1 MISAP
6 EAPSTVRPAHIWLDG
21 AHALV
26 ARPHDGGTIVT
37 SIHRTPEP
45 EVSYLLRVVHEAV
58 GCDRVFVSGPD
69 ASRLAFEREYVA
81 IYQRPDQLIDCGA
94 EAKPGPRQLA
104 RRLRGLASGV
114 IGAG

>member
-6 EAPSTVRPAHIWLDG
+6 QAPSTIRPAHIWLDG

-26 ARPHDGGTIVT
+26 ARPHDGGTLVT
-37 SIHRTPEP
+37 SVHRSTDP
-45 EVSYLLRVVHEAV
+45 EVSYLLRVVQEAV
-58 GCDRVFVSGPD
+58 GSDRVFVSGPD
-69 ASRLAFEREYVA
+69 DVRLAFEREYVA
-81 IYQRPDQLIDCGA
+81 IHQRPDQLIDRGA
-94 EAKPGPRQLA
+94 EAEPGPRQLA